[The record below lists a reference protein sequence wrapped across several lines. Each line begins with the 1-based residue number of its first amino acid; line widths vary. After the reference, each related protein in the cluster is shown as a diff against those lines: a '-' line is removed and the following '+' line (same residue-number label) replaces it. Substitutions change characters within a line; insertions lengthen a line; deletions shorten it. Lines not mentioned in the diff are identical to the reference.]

1 MNQLLKQAG
10 IIAIPLKIR
19 EEANLGVLH
28 PNFLVFDTQSGRN
41 KSFSPNIQTG
51 LLEEVDCVQT
61 VFKIVYREIL
71 AETETKQEE
80 FIERILLPYENLQI
94 PVSMLPI
101 IFTHSRIKENL
112 AIVNLALSRF
122 SFRGVLSNLV
132 LEVDEEVLDQIIMQ
146 ENEELNTGNSSN
158 NPTDNPIAD

>member
-19 EEANLGVLH
+19 EEANLGILH
-28 PNFLVFDTQSGRN
+28 PNFLVFDTQSGKT
-41 KSFSPNIQTG
+41 KSLSPNIQTG
-51 LLEEVDCVQT
+51 MLEDVDCVQT
-61 VFKIVYREIL
+61 VYKIVYREIL
-71 AETETKQEE
+71 NKTETKPEE

-94 PVSMLPI
+94 PVYMLPI
-101 IFTHSRIKENL
+101 IFTHKSIKENL

-132 LEVDEEVLDQIIMQ
+132 LEVDEDVLDEIIAQ
-146 ENEELNTGNSSN
+146 ENAENE
-158 NPTDNPIAD
+158 PQPE